1 MKSAG
6 RSLWIEKAAE
16 GIQGGMSGSPIL
28 TPDGVAI
35 GVVSVASGV
44 VVEGR
49 TLGDPRKGGP
59 NPLLSAN
66 LPGWVMSPL

>member
-49 TLGDPRKGGP
+49 TLGDPCEGGP

-66 LPGWVMSPL
+66 LPGWVMSPR